1 MQCFR
6 ATGSVLHICLLLCVL
21 AVAGC
26 ATYGEGIDPAL
37 HHVKKK
43 EYQKAQSKL
52 EESLDP
58 EGDDRLLYYLE
69 RGTIA
74 HLNGNYTKSNEDF
87 EKAHRLADRLRS
99 EDTADKVASAMI
111 NPRQS
116 EYMGNNVER
125 VYINY
130 YKTLNYILLSQKA
143 RNSKERREYL
153 QAASVELRRLDN
165 TLSAISF
172 QKGDYEQAKKEE
184 EETFAKL
191 YDLFDKLRGNWRDER
206 WLVFREDAFAR
217 YLSGIIY
224 EKMGNLDDARI
235 SYQNAAELYEQG
247 YVEQYNLAE
256 RMAERAWLDAIRM
269 MRRLGGWE
277 GQWPGL
283 AKEKLSAGSRERL
296 EKLERDMAQ
305 IVVVQHLG
313 MVPQR
318 DELNL
323 LLTAQPQSRS
333 LRLEPVP
340 SGSPREMRDQLAWF
354 FLLYGDKGL
363 TDLLY
368 AYSEDSLSEVSVTHK
383 TIPLGPAWELAREL
397 RVIRTLGNTGIRVT
411 VPYYPPP
418 RRQVESSKVVVDDTT
433 NQRLLTAESISQ
445 IAIQNQLLHADH
457 DLRAALSRSLLK
469 CVLASEAG
477 NALAGGLGGLAGKV
491 LASASSAAETRNW
504 LCLPYE
510 VRLARKFVH
519 PGEHDLRLVT
529 LGESGNC
536 IAQAKKTVD
545 LEAGE
550 IYLWVQRSMDP
561 AQIASSEN

>member
-1 MQCFR
+1 
-6 ATGSVLHICLLLCVL
+6 
-21 AVAGC
+21 
-26 ATYGEGIDPAL
+26 
-37 HHVKKK
+37 
-43 EYQKAQSKL
+43 
-52 EESLDP
+52 
-58 EGDDRLLYYLE
+58 
-69 RGTIA
+69 
-74 HLNGNYTKSNEDF
+74 
-87 EKAHRLADRLRS
+87 
-99 EDTADKVASAMI
+99 
-111 NPRQS
+111 
-116 EYMGNNVER
+116 
-125 VYINY
+125 
-130 YKTLNYILLSQKA
+130 
-143 RNSKERREYL
+143 
-153 QAASVELRRLDN
+153 LDN